1 MKNSVPE
8 TFIPDLP
15 EEAVTDCRSAEEL
28 WQDFGRQL
36 RSFVRGR
43 LPREQDVED
52 VLQEIFLKIHQEACS
67 VKNPDKVQA
76 WVYRI
81 ARNAVADFY
90 RDRGRRPPADVPVE
104 SAAESVVDDAAPND
118 VHEEVLSWL
127 VPMIDELPEK
137 YGLALRLADVEG
149 LPQREVAERLGLSLS
164 GAKSRVQRARVQLGR
179 LLAECC
185 QVELGAGRVVEYRR
199 LADDPPP
206 C

>member
-1 MKNSVPE
+1 MTDSLEE
-8 TFIPDLP
+8 T
-15 EEAVTDCRSAEEL
+15 EADCRSADEL

-36 RSFVRGR
+36 RGFVRNR
-43 LPREQDVED
+43 LPGQQDAED

-67 VKNPDKVQA
+67 VQNPDKVQA

-90 RDRGRRPPADVPVE
+90 RDRGRQPPTDVAVE
-104 SAAESVVDDAAPND
+104 SAAETVADDTAPND
-118 VHEEVLSWL
+118 IHEEVLGWL
-127 VPMIDELPEK
+127 VPMIDGLPEK
-137 YGLALRLADVEG
+137 YGTALRLADVEG
-149 LPQREVAERLGLSLS
+149 LPQREVAERLGISLS
-164 GAKSRVQRARVQLGR
+164 GAKSRVQRARNQLGK

>member
-1 MKNSVPE
+1 MTEPHDQTGSR
-8 TFIPDLP
+8 
-15 EEAVTDCRSAEEL
+15 CRPADEL

-36 RSFVRGR
+36 RGFVRRRMPG
-43 LPREQDVED
+43 EQDAED
-52 VLQEIFLKIHQEACS
+52 VLQEVFLKIHQEACS

-90 RDRGRRPPADVPVE
+90 RDRGRRPPGDVTVE
-104 SAAESVVDDAAPND
+104 SAAESVVDETAPND
-118 VHEEVLSWL
+118 VHEEVLGWL

-137 YGLALRLADVEG
+137 YGLPLRLADVEG
-149 LPQREVAERLGLSLS
+149 LPQRKVAERLGLSLS
-164 GAKSRVQRARVQLGR
+164 GAKSRVQRARVQLGE
-179 LLAECC
+179 LLAQCC

-199 LADDPPP
+199 LADEPT

>member
-1 MKNSVPE
+1 MTDPNEE
-8 TFIPDLP
+8 TGS
-15 EEAVTDCRSAEEL
+15 ECRSAGEL
-28 WQDFGRQL
+28 WQDFGRL
-36 RSFVRGR
+36 LGGFVRGC
-43 LPREQDVED
+43 LPGEQDAED
-52 VLQEIFLKIHQEACS
+52 VLQEVFLKIHREACS

-90 RDRGRRPPADVPVE
+90 RDRGRRPPGEVAVE
-104 SAAESVVDDAAPND
+104 SAAESVADDTAPND
-118 VHEEVLSWL
+118 VHEEVLGWL

-164 GAKSRVQRARVQLGR
+164 GAKSRVQRARIQLGE

-185 QVELGAGRVVEYRR
+185 QVELGAGRVIEYRR
-199 LADDPPP
+199 LADDTTG
-206 C
+206 